1 MSGPNVFIGVDP
13 GASGGIV
20 FLDDAGI
27 VAHKMPATERDV
39 WDVFAGQWGVEA
51 FAMIESVHSMP
62 GQGVSSSFRFGMS
75 YGMLRGILT
84 ASGIPW
90 ETVTPQKWQR
100 ELGVLKKKGHSKP
113 QHKNALKSKAQ
124 QLFPQEKWTLATC
137 DAGLIAEYARRVHI

>member
-39 WDVFAGQWGVEA
+39 WDVFAGQGGVEA

-62 GQGVSSSFRFGMS
+62 GQGVSS
-75 YGMLRGILT
+75 
-84 ASGIPW
+84 
-90 ETVTPQKWQR
+90 
-100 ELGVLKKKGHSKP
+100 
-113 QHKNALKSKAQ
+113 
-124 QLFPQEKWTLATC
+124 
-137 DAGLIAEYARRVHI
+137 